1 MKHYI
6 IVKFITDYNYKNEL
20 DNIIKLFDESKKIFG
35 VESVNIYCS
44 NSNRDNRH
52 DIMIEMILSKEGLE
66 NFDNSDI
73 HRNWKELYGKYIS
86 SKTIFDC
93 DK

>member
-6 IVKFITDYNYKNEL
+6 IVKFISNYNYNNEL
-20 DNIIKLFDESKKIFG
+20 DNIRRLFDESKNISG
-35 VESVNIYCS
+35 VDNVNIYCS
-44 NSNRDNRH
+44 NSDRDNRH
-52 DIMIEMILSKEGLE
+52 DLMIEMILSKEGLI
-66 NFDNSDI
+66 NFDNSNI
-73 HRNWKELYGKYIS
+73 HKMWKELYGKYIS